1 MNRLLFYAAMASV
14 PGSYQQQAGYS
25 FLKNR

>member
-1 MNRLLFYAAMASV
+1 MNRLLFYVAMTSV
-14 PGSYQQQAGYS
+14 PGSYQQQAGHS